1 MAEAVGAKEHGA
13 EAVQG
18 RALAFALNALVFCT
32 GAGALATEIG
42 AARLLAPYYG
52 SSTIVWANVIGLVL
66 ASLSVGYW
74 VGGKIAD
81 RSPSPRVLGR
91 IVVSRGGAD
100 RDHPVRGRAVP
111 GRLREGARP
120 GLRRRGDRLVLR
132 RARALRACR

>member
-18 RALAFALNALVFCT
+18 RALAFTLYALVFCT
-32 GAGALATEIG
+32 GAAALATEIG

-81 RSPSPRVLGR
+81 RSPSPACWGGSSC
-91 IVVSRGGAD
+91 SR
-100 RDHPVRGRAVP
+100 R
-111 GRLREGARP
+111 
-120 GLRRRGDRLVLR
+120 
-132 RARALRACR
+132 C

>member
-1 MAEAVGAKEHGA
+1 MAEAVGAKERT
-13 EAVQG
+13 G
-18 RALAFALNALVFCT
+18 RPDDGRGLALALNALVFCA

-74 VGGKIAD
+74 FGGKIAD

-91 IVVSRGGAD
+91 IVVLA
-100 RDHPVRGRAVP
+100 AVLLAVVP
-111 GRLREGARP
+111 FLARP
-120 GLRRRGDRLVLR
+120 FPGHPGEGLD
-132 RARALRACR
+132 